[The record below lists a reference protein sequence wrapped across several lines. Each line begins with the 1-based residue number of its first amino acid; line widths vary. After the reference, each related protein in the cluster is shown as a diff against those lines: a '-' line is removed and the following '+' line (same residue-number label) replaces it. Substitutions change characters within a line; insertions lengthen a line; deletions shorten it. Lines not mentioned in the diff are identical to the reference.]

1 MGLVVMFQN
10 VLAFLFLS
18 TFLHK
23 TLNYRE
29 HIRIMNAYHLVP
41 ARLIVP
47 SFILFAAAELAIG
60 LTLLLSGITL
70 YHVVSIGSLL
80 SIYTFAI
87 GFNLMRGHR
96 HIHCGCG
103 GILENEQ
110 LSWGLVLRNLLLGFS
125 VAGIWKSQ
133 SLYIGEIALIHKLEL
148 VMLSLIL
155 FSLLYLFKELFNI
168 RKKLVRLMKMLI

>member
-1 MGLVVMFQN
+1 MALVVMFQN

-29 HIRIMNAYHLVP
+29 HIRTMNAYHLVP
-41 ARLIVP
+41 ARFIVP

-60 LTLLLSGITL
+60 LSLLLSGITL

-96 HIHCGCG
+96 HINCGCG

-125 VAGIWKSQ
+125 VVGIWKSQ
-133 SLYIGEIALIHKLEL
+133 SLYTGEIAFIHRLEL
-148 VMLSLIL
+148 LMLSLIL
-155 FSLLYLFKELFNI
+155 FSLLYLFKDLFNI
-168 RKKLVRLMKMLI
+168 QKKLVRLMKMFI

>member
-1 MGLVVMFQN
+1 MALVVMFQN

-96 HIHCGCG
+96 HIDCGCG

-133 SLYIGEIALIHKLEL
+133 SLYIGEIALIHQLEL

>member
-1 MGLVVMFQN
+1 MALVVMFQN

-23 TLNYRE
+23 TLNYHE

-41 ARLIVP
+41 ARFAIP

-60 LTLLLSGITL
+60 LSLLLSGVTL

-96 HIHCGCG
+96 HINCGCG

-125 VAGIWKSQ
+125 VVGIWKSHT
-133 SLYIGEIALIHKLEL
+133 LYTGEIAFIYRLEL
-148 VMLSLIL
+148 LMLSLIL
-155 FSLLYLFKELFNI
+155 FSLLYLFKELYNI
-168 RKKLVRLMKMLI
+168 KKKLIHLMKMFI

>member
-1 MGLVVMFQN
+1 MALVFMFHN

-23 TLNYRE
+23 TMNYRE
-29 HIRIMNAYHLVP
+29 HIRIINAYHMVP
-41 ARLIVP
+41 ARFIVP
-47 SFILFAAAELAIG
+47 SVILFAAAELAIG
-60 LTLLLSGITL
+60 LSIFLYGITL

-96 HIHCGCG
+96 HINCGCG

-110 LSWGLVLRNLLLGFS
+110 LNWGLVLRNLLLSLS
-125 VAGIWKSQ
+125 VVIIWKFR
-133 SLYIGEIALIHKLEL
+133 SLYAGEIALIYQLEL
-148 VMLSLIL
+148 FMLSLIL
-155 FSLLYLFKELFNI
+155 FSLLYLFKDLFQI
-168 RKKLVRLMKMLI
+168 KKKLVHLMKMFT

>member
-1 MGLVVMFQN
+1 MFQN

-96 HIHCGCG
+96 HIDCGCG

>member
-1 MGLVVMFQN
+1 MALVVMFQN

-41 ARLIVP
+41 APFIVP

-96 HIHCGCG
+96 HIDCGCG

-110 LSWGLVLRNLLLGFS
+110 LSWGLVLRNLLLGLS

-133 SLYIGEIALIHKLEL
+133 SLYIVEIALIHKLEL
-148 VMLSLIL
+148 LMLSLIL

>member
-1 MGLVVMFQN
+1 MFQN

-96 HIHCGCG
+96 HIDCGCG

-133 SLYIGEIALIHKLEL
+133 SLYIGEIALIHQLEL

>member
-96 HIHCGCG
+96 HIDCGCG

-133 SLYIGEIALIHKLEL
+133 SLYIGEIALIHQLEL

>member
-1 MGLVVMFQN
+1 MALVVMFQN

-23 TLNYRE
+23 TLTCRE
-29 HIRIMNAYHLVP
+29 HIRIMNAYRLVP

-60 LTLLLSGITL
+60 LSLLLSGITL

-96 HIHCGCG
+96 HIDCGCG

-133 SLYIGEIALIHKLEL
+133 SLYIVEIALIHKLEL